1 MHASRQE
8 RRRVRVSK
16 IVEPQPWQTDAA
28 HQSVP
33 VPRERVRW
41 ERLSVPAL
49 DDEVEVGPRLPEQRP
64 SLGLPLAMPP

>member
-1 MHASRQE
+1 MHASGQE

-16 IVEPQPWQTDAA
+16 VMEPQPRQIDAA

-41 ERLSVPAL
+41 EGLSVPAL
-49 DDEVEVGPRLPEQRP
+49 DDEVEVGPCFPEQEP
-64 SLGLPLAMPP
+64 SLGLFLAMPA